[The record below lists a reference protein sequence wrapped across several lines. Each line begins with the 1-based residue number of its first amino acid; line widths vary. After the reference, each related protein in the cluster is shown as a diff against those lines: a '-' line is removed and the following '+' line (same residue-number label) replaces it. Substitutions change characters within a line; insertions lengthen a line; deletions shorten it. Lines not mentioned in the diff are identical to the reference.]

1 MADMLI
7 IGQGPAGVSASL
19 YALRA
24 GLDVILVGK
33 GAGALE
39 KAHMIE
45 NYYGLEKPLSGSE
58 LFEVGKKQA
67 ERLGANLVDDEVTDL
82 FFDGNVFVATGLK
95 GEYRSRACIMAT
107 GSARKKTPLPGMA
120 EMEGHG
126 VS

>member
-58 LFEVGKKQA
+58 LFEVAQGRSASDVVLTKALFASPDIVAVDTAAGK
-67 ERLGANLVDDEVTDL
+67 
-82 FFDGNVFVATGLK
+82 FFTGINNKL
-95 GEYRSRACIMAT
+95 
-107 GSARKKTPLPGMA
+107 
-120 EMEGHG
+120 
-126 VS
+126 

>member
-1 MADMLI
+1 MLI

-67 ERLGANLVDDEVTDL
+67 ECFL
-82 FFDGNVFVATGLK
+82 FSSCFVFVNTANNITTKFRIILHQ
-95 GEYRSRACIMAT
+95 YRRCIN
-107 GSARKKTPLPGMA
+107 S
-120 EMEGHG
+120 
-126 VS
+126 